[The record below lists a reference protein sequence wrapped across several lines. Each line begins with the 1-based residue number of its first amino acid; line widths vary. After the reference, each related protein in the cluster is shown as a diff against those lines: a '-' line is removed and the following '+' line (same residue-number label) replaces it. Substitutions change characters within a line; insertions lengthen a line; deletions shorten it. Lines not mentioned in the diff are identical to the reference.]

1 MEGDFMT
8 AQRWVE
14 RYEDWEIFKREDG
27 EQFAV
32 YPSDDGW
39 YAFMA
44 DAFDAETFP
53 TIEDARK
60 AIVFFLVDIDRR
72 WDISEKIAGHLHDR

>member
-14 RYEDWEIFKREDG
+14 RHEDWEIFSREDG
-27 EQFAV
+27 ERFAV

-44 DAFDAETFP
+44 DAFGAETFP

-60 AIVFFLVDIDRR
+60 AIDRR
-72 WDISEKIAGHLHDR
+72 WDISEKIAEHLHER

>member
-1 MEGDFMT
+1 MT

-14 RYEDWEIFKREDG
+14 RHEDWEIFSREDG
-27 EQFAV
+27 ERFAV

-44 DAFDAETFP
+44 DAFDANTFP
-53 TIEDARK
+53 TIEAARK
-60 AIVFFLVDIDRR
+60 AIEGYPRDLFRR
-72 WDISEKIAGHLHDR
+72 RYQRHDR